1 MHERTISLLSC
12 PVCRRILSFD
22 GTRADGRFS
31 AGLLRCSSGHIYQ
44 VKEEMGMLKDAKL
57 SAKEFQWKVDVADEK
72 KYDEIRKEYDSYF
85 RNDHLTATRKMKEQ
99 LVRLVV
105 DSCAKSD
112 NVALDIATGMGT
124 FLLSLAEKSPSD
136 ALLLGTDIDE
146 KPLRGT
152 MNKAKK
158 AESYSKMSLV
168 VTDAKRLCF
177 RNSIL
182 STISSYFGFDNIP
195 KTVLALKE
203 SARVL
208 RPSGKAIFSSLWYKE
223 NSESMRLAEKHSVNQ
238 IASEARLKKA
248 LEKTGLVLEH
258 VEEVYSDVW
267 PHNPMDMLPVEGDE
281 YSYVIV
287 TAKKPKL

>member
-12 PVCRRILSFD
+12 PVCRGILSFD
-22 GTRADGRFS
+22 GTRADGRFNT
-31 AGLLRCSSGHIYQ
+31 GLFRCPSDHIYQ
-44 VKEEMGMLKDAKL
+44 VKQEMGMLKDAKL
-57 SAKEFQWKVDVADEK
+57 SAKEFEWKVDVADER

-85 RNDHLTATRKMKEQ
+85 RNDQLTATRKMKEQ

-105 DSCAKSD
+105 DSSSQSG
-112 NVALDIATGMGT
+112 NVTLDIATGMGT
-124 FLLSLAEKSPSD
+124 FLLPLAEKSPSD
-136 ALLLGTDIDE
+136 ALILGTDIDE

-158 AESYSKMSLV
+158 AESYSKLSLV

-177 RNSIL
+177 RNNTL
-182 STISSYFGFDNIP
+182 STVSSYFGFDNIP

-208 RPSGKAIFSSLWYKE
+208 RPDGAAIFSSLWYKE
-223 NSESMRLAEKHSVNQ
+223 NSESMRLAEKHSVSQ

-248 LEKTGLVLEH
+248 LEKTGLVLDR
-258 VEEVYSDVW
+258 VEEVYSGVW
-267 PHNPMDMLPVEGDE
+267 AHNPMDMLPLEGDE

-287 TAKKPKL
+287 AAKKPKL